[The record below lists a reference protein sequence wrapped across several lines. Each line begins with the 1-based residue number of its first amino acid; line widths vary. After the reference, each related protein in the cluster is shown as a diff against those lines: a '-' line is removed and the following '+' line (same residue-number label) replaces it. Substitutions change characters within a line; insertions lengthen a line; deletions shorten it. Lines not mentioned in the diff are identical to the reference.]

1 MCNSNTE
8 LPGTWEE
15 ADFTGGETDMAGIVA
30 VGIAKDIVFG
40 HAKQL
45 STSDRT
51 KLLPDNP
58 DPGGQP
64 CMCRFV
70 GDDLV
75 QQCGK
80 RTSLPAGTL
89 DGAEKCPKCG
99 QWSMTLDRYRLTC
112 RREGTGKDH
121 PPRCDCHGAKGA
133 KEDKIQ
139 YRRGVRIVLGP
150 HRKGQAGCIHHPDF
164 GKTDQELYEE
174 DLAAQ
179 DDGYRVGDDCPF

>member
-75 QQCGK
+75 QQCGYHRHQSERLERI
-80 RTSLPAGTL
+80 RTAALNFASEAQSW
-89 DGAEKCPKCG
+89 AEDMG
-99 QWSMTLDRYRLTC
+99 DEENFNVQM
-112 RREGTGKDH
+112 
-121 PPRCDCHGAKGA
+121 
-133 KEDKIQ
+133 Q
-139 YRRGVRIVLGP
+139 VLIGS
-150 HRKGQAGCIHHPDF
+150 F
-164 GKTDQELYEE
+164 T
-174 DLAAQ
+174 
-179 DDGYRVGDDCPF
+179 